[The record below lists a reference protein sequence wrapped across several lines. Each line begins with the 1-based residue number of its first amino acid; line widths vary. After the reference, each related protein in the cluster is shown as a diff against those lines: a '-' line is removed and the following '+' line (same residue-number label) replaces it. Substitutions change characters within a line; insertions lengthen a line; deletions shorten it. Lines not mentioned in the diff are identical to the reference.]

1 LASVKRYFSRLS
13 TRNEITGFVY
23 CSVILAQSK
32 SFHSIVEKALSSIR
46 NQDIGVWPKSCDHE
60 STTDVGWLLYSNRQ
74 QDENRLALLLSQLAG
89 EIVGVK
95 WKPVRTTEGFKK
107 KEPTD
112 TSIIVR
118 ALHIEGPAD
127 KANEIRTKLSKW
139 YSSASTSFPDGTK
152 MRLIPPFH
160 TIISS
165 DNKIKF
171 GTLVARQEAINKRLA
186 TSTTW
191 EFATN
196 LTLDK
201 PEPQSGKTLRQ
212 VLMSIPSSVYT
223 GVPVFHSIDKQWRS
237 ENGVTFTFLPE
248 NESDGRMYVTGL
260 IPYLRSINPWYLTCF
275 TEDAR
280 LRHSSSI
287 WDSEK
292 KQLFSQSETG
302 MGDNVY
308 VDDEYNLSDIPTAS
322 RPTTSPEE
330 EGYIEVNVPDVEL
343 DTATPP
349 IFQESDSVSTFH
361 PNRDNSIST
370 SRKESVRHSVKF
382 AVPSVTKAYAS
393 VNTVPTTLTDDGN
406 EDGAVSQLSDTASR
420 LSTLETNFNNMSV
433 GLREAFESLD
443 QRSLTQERNQALQQ
457 ETLNSILQFLRI
469 QMQTAQQSDTDADM
483 ASTEDKQPLTS
494 SIQGNLLTTSKNAG
508 GSTGSAGHGY

>member
-1 LASVKRYFSRLS
+1 
-13 TRNEITGFVY
+13 
-23 CSVILAQSK
+23 
-32 SFHSIVEKALSSIR
+32 
-46 NQDIGVWPKSCDHE
+46 
-60 STTDVGWLLYSNRQ
+60 
-74 QDENRLALLLSQLAG
+74 
-89 EIVGVK
+89 
-95 WKPVRTTEGFKK
+95 
-107 KEPTD
+107 
-112 TSIIVR
+112 
-118 ALHIEGPAD
+118 
-127 KANEIRTKLSKW
+127 
-139 YSSASTSFPDGTK
+139 
-152 MRLIPPFH
+152 
-160 TIISS
+160 
-165 DNKIKF
+165 
-171 GTLVARQEAINKRLA
+171 
-186 TSTTW
+186 
-191 EFATN
+191 
-196 LTLDK
+196 
-201 PEPQSGKTLRQ
+201 
-212 VLMSIPSSVYT
+212 
-223 GVPVFHSIDKQWRS
+223 
-237 ENGVTFTFLPE
+237 
-248 NESDGRMYVTGL
+248 MYVTGL
-260 IPYLRSINPWYLTCF
+260 IPYLCSINPWYLTCF